1 MAHEHIVYMML
12 VDSAAIARDKT
23 TILKYAPLL
32 EELAIRDEHQPY
44 LAIAHRAYGIAHWM
58 TKEYEQSE
66 DRLQQAL
73 KIFEDIGL
81 RWQRGRTLYDMGEL
95 AKLRG
100 KNDLSREMF
109 TQALVEF
116 EGVQANPDAERT
128 RALLGE
134 IEKR

>member
-12 VDSAAIARDKT
+12 VDSATTARDRA

-32 EELAIRDEHQPY
+32 QDLAIRDEHRPY
-44 LAIAHRAYGIAHWM
+44 LAISHRAYGIAH
-58 TKEYEQSE
+58 KLAEEYEQSE

-73 KIFEDIGL
+73 KIFEEIGS
-81 RWQRGRTLYDMGEL
+81 RWQCGRTLYEIGEL

-100 KNDLSREMF
+100 KDDLSREIF

-116 EGVQANPDAERT
+116 EDIQANPDAERT
-128 RALLGE
+128 RALLA
-134 IEKR
+134 